1 MKIENAP
8 LKNVSDGTQNDK
20 LLGLLSRFKTTW
32 IRCLKLILVL
42 DIVIEIKHAKFQPCK
57 APNIDTVEF

>member
-20 LLGLLSRFKTTW
+20 LLRFVKQ
-32 IRCLKLILVL
+32 IQNYL
-42 DIVIEIKHAKFQPCK
+42 DQMLETYTGVRYS
-57 APNIDTVEF
+57 N